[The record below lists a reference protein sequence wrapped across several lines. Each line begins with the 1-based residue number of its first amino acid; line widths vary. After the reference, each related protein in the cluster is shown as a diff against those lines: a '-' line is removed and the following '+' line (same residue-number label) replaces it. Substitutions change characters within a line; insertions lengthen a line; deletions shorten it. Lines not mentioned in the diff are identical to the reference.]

1 MLAKID
7 KGNEFRAKF
16 ILILFFSTRHFS
28 QLNIMFVG
36 GPNSRKD
43 YHIEEGEE
51 VRENATIHLSHWLN
65 AVAFE

>member
-1 MLAKID
+1 M
-7 KGNEFRAKF
+7 F
-16 ILILFFSTRHFS
+16 ILFFSARHLS

-65 AVAFE
+65 DVEFV